1 MNLAIWDI
9 ESSSAST
16 DFGSIIEIGGVLVD
30 QNFKE
35 KDRFNLRCRLPEGE
49 IPQAMA
55 LIVNKTSLDQLTK
68 VNLSHYQMLGEIEK
82 IFKKWSPAIFLGW
95 SNIGFDDEMIRK
107 EFFKGIR
114 YPYITNASPNKRH
127 DGINIARAAY
137 AVDKNVLQ
145 TEINQ
150 KNNPVFKLESLSR
163 MNGFD
168 SSDAHSA
175 LTDATLTMKILG
187 LIKKK
192 QPNTWDNF
200 LKTANKLDTETIFKK
215 ENIITLNEYFYG
227 KSRLYLCA
235 PLHPKHCIHPIYQWG
250 QAVDLRVDVQPLL
263 KMSINELKV
272 EMKKTPKF
280 LRTIRSN
287 KAPIIL
293 EAKYG
298 MKEEPYN
305 TIDPELIKKRAQ
317 LIRDNEKFS
326 QNILT
331 ALREIAEEKEQSK
344 SQEDIYAE
352 ESIYKKFTSN
362 KDTALF
368 PSWHAASWKDKL
380 KLLDKF
386 DDERLVGFGKKI
398 IFQESPETLP
408 PDMLKSIKIQIAKRI
423 LSNEKEKWW
432 TCKEFYF
439 ECDNLRERYTNE
451 NDQSK
456 LEFLDQLNNF
466 VMSIQKKYE
475 NI

>member
-137 AVDKNVLQ
+137 AVDENVLQ

-263 KMSINELKV
+263 KMSINELKA

-305 TIDPELIKKRAQ
+305 VIDPELIKKRAQ

-408 PDMLKSIKIQIAKRI
+408 SDMLKSIKIQIAKRI

-475 NI
+475 NV

>member
-175 LTDATLTMKILG
+175 LFDATLTMKILG

-192 QPNTWDNF
+192 QPNTWDTF
-200 LKTANKLDTETIFKK
+200 LKTSNKLDTETIFKK

-305 TIDPELIKKRAQ
+305 AIDPELIKKRAQ

-475 NI
+475 NV